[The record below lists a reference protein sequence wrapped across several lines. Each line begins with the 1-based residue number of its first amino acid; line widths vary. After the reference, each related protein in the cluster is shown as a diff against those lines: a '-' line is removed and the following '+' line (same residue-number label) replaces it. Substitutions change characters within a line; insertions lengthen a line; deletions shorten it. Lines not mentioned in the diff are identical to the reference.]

1 MRRTITERSDKVKNK
16 FCIEREDGNRH
27 IFMSEKYA
35 RGYLKAIYEEILFK
49 YGKEPERYEF
59 LSKMLTNNEFRVS
72 IKDKGRLYFLN
83 KEEDIKKLLFSG
95 RLSRQIM
102 GGLSRG

>member
-1 MRRTITERSDKVKNK
+1 MKCK

-27 IFMSEKYA
+27 VFLSEKYA
-35 RGYLKAIYEEILFK
+35 RGYLRAIYEEIIFK

-59 LSKMLTNNEFRVS
+59 LSRMTNNNEFRIS
-72 IKDKGRLYFLN
+72 IKDKGRLYFLS
-83 KEEDIKKLLFSG
+83 KEEDAKKLLFSG